1 MPNQSQP
8 FNLATIIRSRR
19 ENIGLSQNGLARKL
33 EIDRTTLARW
43 ESGRGKP
50 SHDMFVKICTELSLE
65 IKDFI

>member
-1 MPNQSQP
+1 MHKESHQ

-33 EIDRTTLARW
+33 EVDRTTLARW

-50 SHDMFVKICTELSLE
+50 SFDMVKRICTELSLE